1 VPVDRRSGLEA
12 NPKARIDPFGDTVMP
27 ACYVER
33 EATDRALAQL
43 LDCGSAAERPAVII
57 GPPGIGKSLLLQL
70 AAERLAGDGPCIFLA
85 YPRLDIEGLCAWIL
99 DCLDAPRFEDSVFAF
114 EAYLYHLGEIGSS
127 LLLVVDELSA
137 MPLATVRWLGRCAMH
152 SKGELRLIGSALD
165 DPRSQER
172 IVPLGPACETILLE
186 TRMQPSEC
194 AEYLRER
201 LQHVGAPEATRA
213 RFDPVTIAELHRSS
227 GGNPREFNSVVA
239 QFLAPLPAVRGER
252 P

>member
-1 VPVDRRSGLEA
+1 LEVTQQVL
-12 NPKARIDPFGDTVMP
+12 IDPFGDAVMP
-27 ACYVER
+27 AFYVER
-33 EATDRALAQL
+33 DATERALAQL
-43 LDCGSAAERPAVII
+43 LDCGSAADRPAVIV

-70 AAERLAGDGPCIFLA
+70 VAERLAGDELCIFLA

-99 DCLDAPRFEDSVFAF
+99 DCLDAPSFEDSVFAF
-114 EAYLYHLGEIGSS
+114 EAFLYHLREVGSS

-186 TRMQPSEC
+186 APMQPSEC
-194 AEYLRER
+194 ADYLRER

-213 RFDPVTIAELHRSS
+213 RFDPDTIAELHRSS

-252 P
+252 SFPRK